1 MKVMRTSAQDVLKNI
16 CSKAIIDE
24 SSRHG
29 FGVCCSEGL
38 NGSCYIDGVDGSDT
52 YKKDNCIASSYYII
66 LPSKKLEVKTD
77 ISKMINCM
85 YRSS

>member
-1 MKVMRTSAQDVLKNI
+1 MKVMRTSAQNVLTKI

-24 SSRHG
+24 SPRHG
-29 FGVCCSEGL
+29 FGICCNESL
-38 NGSCYIDGVDGSDT
+38 NGSCYIEEVNGSDT
-52 YKKDNCIASSYYII
+52 YKRNNCIASSYYII

-85 YRSS
+85 YRN